1 MPLKL
6 NVGLTKKIGQPNY
19 GSLGATCHVEI
30 ELDQALLEHDEN
42 GFQERIRRVFTV
54 CSQAVTGELMRQ
66 SHGNTRQAL
75 DGPVVR
81 DRARRATPAQVRAI
95 RSIAEHQEIDV
106 DAWARKEFGVE
117 IDALSILEAS
127 QLIDD
132 LKGVAG
138 CP

>member
-30 ELDQALLEHDEN
+30 ELEQSLLEQDLDSFH
-42 GFQERIRRVFTV
+42 ERIRRVFTV

-66 SHGNTRQAL
+66 SHSNTPPAL
-75 DGPVVR
+75 DGHVVK
-81 DRARRATPAQVRAI
+81 DRTRRATPAQVRAI
-95 RSIAEHQEIDV
+95 RLIAEHQEIDV
-106 DAWARKEFGVE
+106 EAWARKEFGVE

-127 QLIDD
+127 QLIDE
-132 LKGVAG
+132 LKGAAG
-138 CP
+138 

>member
-1 MPLKL
+1 MPLRL

-30 ELDQALLEHDEN
+30 ELEQSLLEQDLDSFH
-42 GFQERIRRVFTV
+42 ERIRRVFAV

-66 SHGNTRQAL
+66 SHGNAPPAL
-75 DGPVVR
+75 DGHVVK
-81 DRARRATPAQVRAI
+81 DRTRRATPAQVRAI

-106 DAWARKEFGVE
+106 EAWARKEFGVE

-132 LKGVAG
+132 LKGAAG
-138 CP
+138 